1 MFIVSV
7 LLLSYQG
14 MFTKL
19 GPFKEFPNLHNK
31 IHIYIYIYTCDHI
44 ITCIAIDTTM
54 CGSYRCIDTIKHIDI
69 QKICRYNSFGNHA
82 RQTMFFLGSISWQ
95 IRFSVRTSSNRKRS
109 RRRWWRPNRPCLRR
123 PSWC

>member
-31 IHIYIYIYTCDHI
+31 IQDRCIYIYTCDHI

-54 CGSYRCIDTIKHIDI
+54 CGSYRCIDIIKHIDI

-82 RQTMFFLGSISWQ
+82 RQNMFFGG
-95 IRFSVRTSSNRKRS
+95 RS
-109 RRRWWRPNRPCLRR
+109 PGRYDFRSGHRATGRGRGAGGGGPID
-123 PSWC
+123 PS